1 MKVTHYMT
9 PAFLNFDFLRF
20 CDIVFLTTVL
30 APDGEVL
37 FFFFIVVLDFLYCV
51 EDWMRLLKRYHKC

>member
-1 MKVTHYMT
+1 MKATHYMT

-37 FFFFIVVLDFLYCV
+37 FFFFLIVVFGLLYCV
-51 EDWMRLLKRYHKC
+51 EDWMRLLK

>member
-20 CDIVFLTTVL
+20 CDIVFLTTIL
-30 APDGEVL
+30 APDGKVL
-37 FFFFIVVLDFLYCV
+37 FFFFFFIVVLGFLYCV
-51 EDWMRLLKRYHKC
+51 EGWMRLLK

>member
-37 FFFFIVVLDFLYCV
+37 FFFFLLWSLAFFIV
-51 EDWMRLLKRYHKC
+51 LKTG

>member
-9 PAFLNFDFLRF
+9 PAFLNFDFFRF

-30 APDGEVL
+30 APDGKVL
-37 FFFFIVVLDFLYCV
+37 FFFLLWSLVFFIV
-51 EDWMRLLKRYHKC
+51 LKAG

>member
-1 MKVTHYMT
+1 MKATHYMT

-37 FFFFIVVLDFLYCV
+37 FFFFFNCGLWLA
-51 EDWMRLLKRYHKC
+51 LLC

>member
-1 MKVTHYMT
+1 MKATHYMT

-37 FFFFIVVLDFLYCV
+37 FFFF
-51 EDWMRLLKRYHKC
+51 